1 MAKIERK
8 SVRSDKALES
18 AQVSLIDEDD
28 IKPKSVDAMSG
39 EYLKNYARKIGISER
54 DVIGLSED
62 RLRQNCKVRIF
73 QSFEDA

>member
-1 MAKIERK
+1 MAKERK
-8 SVRSDKALES
+8 SVHSDKAPMNDQ
-18 AQVSLIDEDD
+18 ASLIVEDD
-28 IKPKSVDAMSG
+28 KKPKSVDAMTG
-39 EYLKNYARKIGISER
+39 DHLKDYARKIGISER